1 MVAILLSG
9 LGILLAYYLI
19 VLVKDLYAHKG
30 NLGEG
35 NYLTSALIG
44 FVTDFLDTLGIGSF
58 APTTLLFKVF
68 KSLKSDEL
76 LPGTLNVAHTV
87 PVMIEAF
94 IFITV
99 VKVEPLTLFS
109 LIVSAIIGSWVG
121 SKTVTKL
128 PEQKIQ
134 FVMGIA
140 LMVTSALMALKQL
153 GMLDMLGEGNTAV
166 GLSGV
171 TLLIG
176 IVGNFIFGAL
186 MTVGVGLYAPCMAM
200 VYMLGM
206 SPIVALPIMMGSCA
220 GLMPVAG
227 AEFIKAGKY
236 SRKTTLGIIVGGILG
251 VIVAAK
257 FVTGLNLDVLTW
269 IIVAVVLYTG
279 VSMLVSVSK
288 AKKLQASQ
296 V

>member
-1 MVAILLSG
+1 MVAILLSV

-19 VLVKDLYAHKG
+19 VLGRDMYLHRADF
-30 NLGEG
+30 GEG
-35 NYLTSALIG
+35 NYLTSGVIG
-44 FVTDFLDTLGIGSF
+44 FITDFLDTLGIGSF

-76 LPGTLNVAHTV
+76 LPGTLNVAHTI

-109 LIVSAIIGSWVG
+109 LIVAAIIGSWIG

-140 LMVTSALMALKQL
+140 LIVTSALMALKQL

-171 TLLIG
+171 TLIIG

-220 GLMPVAG
+220 GLMPVAS

-236 SRKTTLGIIVGGILG
+236 SRKTTLGIIVGGVLG
-251 VIVAAK
+251 VIIAAK
-257 FVTGLNLDVLTW
+257 FVTNLNLDVLTW

-279 VSMLVSVSK
+279 VSMLVQVNK
-288 AKKLQASQ
+288 TKKLQASQ
-296 V
+296 A

>member
-1 MVAILLSG
+1 MVTILLTC
-9 LGILLAYYLI
+9 LGILLMYYI
-19 VLVKDLYAHKG
+19 VILVKDMYLHRDGLGSG
-30 NLGEG
+30 NFI
-35 NYLTSALIG
+35 TSAGIG

-58 APTTLLFKVF
+58 APTTLLFKIF
-68 KSLKSDEL
+68 KSLESDEL
-76 LPGTLNVAHTV
+76 LPGTLNVAHTI

-109 LIVSAIIGSWVG
+109 LIFAAILGSWIG

-128 PEQKIQ
+128 PERNIQ
-134 FVMGIA
+134 LVMGIA
-140 LMVTSALMALKQL
+140 LIVTSALMALRQL
-153 GMLDMLGEGNTAV
+153 GMLDMLGEGNTAL
-166 GLSGV
+166 GLSGIA
-171 TLLIG
+171 LIVG
-176 IVGNFIFGAL
+176 VIGNFIFGAL

-220 GLMPVAG
+220 GLMPVAS
-227 AEFIKAGKY
+227 AEFVKAGKY
-236 SRKTTLGIIVGGILG
+236 SRVTTLGIIVGGTIG

-257 FVTGLNLDVLTW
+257 FVTSLNLDVLTW

-279 VSMLVSVSK
+279 ASMIMKALNQKEVVKEVS
-288 AKKLQASQ
+288 
-296 V
+296 

>member
-9 LGILLAYYLI
+9 LGILLLYYFVIFGRDIYLHRA
-19 VLVKDLYAHKG
+19 D
-30 NLGEG
+30 LGEG
-35 NYLTSALIG
+35 NLAVSAGIG

-76 LPGTLNVAHTV
+76 LPGTLNVAHTI

-109 LIVSAIIGSWVG
+109 LIIAAIVGSFIG

-128 PEQKIQ
+128 PERNIQ
-134 FVMGIA
+134 LVMGVA
-140 LMVTSALMALKQL
+140 LIVTSALMALKQL
-153 GMLDMLGEGNTAV
+153 GMLDMLGEGNRAL
-166 GLSGV
+166 GLSGGA
-171 TLLIG
+171 LIIG
-176 IVGNFIFGAL
+176 IIGNFIFGAL

-206 SPIVALPIMMGSCA
+206 SPLVALPIMMGSCA
-220 GLMPVAG
+220 GLMPVAS
-227 AEFIKAGKY
+227 AEFVKAGKY
-236 SRKTTLGIIVGGILG
+236 CRKSSLGIIVGGVIG

-257 FVTGLNLDVLTW
+257 FVTNLNLDILTW

-279 VSMLVSVSK
+279 FSMVVKASK
-288 AKKLQASQ
+288 TKPVA
-296 V
+296 VNH

>member
-1 MVAILLSG
+1 MVTILLAG
-9 LGILLAYYLI
+9 LGILLAYYLVI
-19 VLVKDLYAHKG
+19 FIKDIYTHRED
-30 NLGEG
+30 LGEG
-35 NYLTSALIG
+35 NFFASAFIG

-68 KSLKSDEL
+68 KSLKSDDL

-109 LIVSAIIGSWVG
+109 LIVAAIIGSWVG

-128 PEQKIQ
+128 PERNIQ
-134 FVMGIA
+134 LVMGVA
-140 LMVTSALMALKQL
+140 LVITSALMALKQL
-153 GMLDMLGEGNTAV
+153 GMLDMLGEGNTAL
-166 GLSGV
+166 GLSGSA
-171 TLLIG
+171 LIIG

-236 SRKTTLGIIVGGILG
+236 SRKTSLGIIIGGTIG
-251 VIVAAK
+251 VVVAAK
-257 FVTGLNLDVLTW
+257 FVNGLDLDVLTW

-279 VSMLVSVSK
+279 VSMFLK
-288 AKKLQASQ
+288 AIKTKQ
-296 V
+296 VVTES